1 MAALADYAQGMELS
15 MEEAGVR
22 GAGELCYAALE
33 LTPPLDEGGGKGLS
47 LSAKHAGFKAVER
60 DIRSLFVSADSR
72 QAGAVGVA
80 LNKLR
85 DSAKAGDRGRFERIR
100 QQATLQK
107 TNLIN
112 TVTRKIVHDG
122 EPERAF
128 RKAQNFFNQSNP
140 ITTIDNQEITQDL
153 RKVHVSHRHI
163 TAQGRMRTWKGTGS
177 YLGKYVAASKS
188 ALDAYIK
195 ETQAHVG
202 FIKSGWWQVL
212 SRLPKVQGKNVFKG
226 SEIPV
231 WVKRHSGT
239 GYSTLMRQKDGI
251 YIVIG
256 NTIGDNDNQASKNN
270 VQEIARA
277 QAMARL
283 FAQLEKRQKDQADKF
298 NGS

>member
-1 MAALADYAQGMELS
+1 MAALTDYAQGMELS
-15 MEEAGVR
+15 MEEAGIR

-33 LTPPLDEGGGKGLS
+33 LTPPLDSGGGKGLS
-47 LSAKHAGFKAVER
+47 LSAKQAGYKAVER
-60 DIRSLFVSADSR
+60 DIRGLFVSTDSR
-72 QAGAVGVA
+72 QAGSVGVA

-85 DSAKAGDRGRFERIR
+85 ESVKAGDRGRFERIR

-112 TVTRKIVHDG
+112 SVTRKIVHDG

-140 ITTIDNQEITQDL
+140 VQTMDNQEIVEDL
-153 RKVHVSHRHI
+153 RKVHLAHRHI
-163 TAQGRMRTWKGTGS
+163 TSQGRMRTTKGTGS
-177 YLGKYVAASKS
+177 YLGKYVAKSKA

-195 ETQAHVG
+195 TTQAHVG

-212 SRLPKVQGKNVFKG
+212 SKLPKVKGKNVFKG
-226 SEIPV
+226 SEVPV

-239 GYSTLMRQKDGI
+239 GYSTITRNKDGI

-270 VQEIARA
+270 VQEVARA
-277 QAMARL
+277 LAMARL
-283 FAQLEKRQKDQADKF
+283 FAQLEQYQARMANRF